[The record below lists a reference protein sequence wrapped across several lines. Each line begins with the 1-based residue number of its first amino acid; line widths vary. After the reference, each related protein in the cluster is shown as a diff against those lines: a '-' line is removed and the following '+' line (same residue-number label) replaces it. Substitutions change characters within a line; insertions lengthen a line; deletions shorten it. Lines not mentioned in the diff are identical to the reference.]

1 MVLDIGKLVN
11 DVISGIAETPAAIAK
26 NYALGQMETEL
37 KTASVEWIQKWER
50 GEVSLADRYVISP
63 YGEQLRPWKPT
74 AIQIINS
81 TSSQE
86 ILQRAMKARPEL
98 SYIWNSQEAINR
110 MDWELRIIRE
120 YLSRL

>member
-63 YGEQLRPWKPT
+63 YGEQLRLWKP

-110 MDWELRIIRE
+110 MDGELRIIRE